1 MPRRDAPREVGTK
14 TTSPRIAPPKLWDSR
29 KPPGGNP
36 KSAQNTRELRPREA
50 MPPSDTSG
58 KYVIEGTSPRIA
70 PPKLWDS
77 SKPPG
82 GKPKP
87 APKA

>member
-1 MPRRDAPREVGTK
+1 MPPSDTSGKYVIEG
-14 TTSPRIAPPKLWDSR
+14 TSPRITPPKLWDSR

-36 KSAQNTRELRPREA
+36 KPAQNTRELRPREA
-50 MPPSDTSG
+50 MSSSDMSDQ
-58 KYVIEGTSPRIA
+58 YVIRGTSPRIA

-87 APKA
+87 AQKT